1 MPHPLYPCYQ
11 TETARGQSTVETKK
25 SKITL
30 YDIVAVGLMAAVVF
44 VVTMF
49 LSIRIPTPTGT
60 TMIKLANAFVL
71 LCGLL
76 LGPVRGGLAAGF
88 GSMLF
93 DLMTPE
99 YAPEAWITFIR
110 FFLMAWLCGLIAYV
124 GHAAAKKFSRNL
136 IACIVAAVFS
146 SVFYMVKGI
155 VELMIGGSALAPA
168 FVSNIPKLLTSPPNT
183 IIAVV
188 VAMALLPALKKAM
201 DSTSFSR
208 HLMHGSTNQ

>member
-1 MPHPLYPCYQ
+1 MS
-11 TETARGQSTVETKK
+11 EKNK
-25 SKITL
+25 FTL
-30 YDIVAVGLMAAVVF
+30 RDLLLVGMMTAVVF

-76 LGPVRGGLAAGF
+76 LGPVRGGLAAGL

-99 YAPEAWITFIR
+99 YVPEAWLTFVR
-110 FFLMAWLCGLIAYV
+110 FFLMAWLCGIIAHA
-124 GHAAAKKFSRNL
+124 GGAAAKKFTRNL
-136 IACIVAAVFS
+136 VACIVAAVFS
-146 SVFYMVKGI
+146 SVFYMGKGI
-155 VELMIGGSALAPA
+155 VVLMLAGSAFQPA
-168 FVSNIPKLLTSPPNT
+168 FITNLPKMLTSPPNT

-188 VAMALLPALKKAM
+188 VAMALLPALQRALAQTTLR
-201 DSTSFSR
+201 SQ
-208 HLMHGSTNQ
+208 TNQN

>member
-1 MPHPLYPCYQ
+1 M
-11 TETARGQSTVETKK
+11 ETKK

-110 FFLMAWLCGLIAYV
+110 FFLMAWLCGLIA
-124 GHAAAKKFSRNL
+124 
-136 IACIVAAVFS
+136 CIVAAVFS

>member
-1 MPHPLYPCYQ
+1 MKTNKL
-11 TETARGQSTVETKK
+11 
-25 SKITL
+25 TL
-30 YDIVAVGLMAAVVF
+30 YDVVAVAMMAAVVF

-99 YAPEAWITFIR
+99 YVPEAWITFIR
-110 FFLMAWLCGLIAYV
+110 FFLMAYLCGLIAHWM
-124 GHAAAKKFSRNL
+124 GARAQKFSCNL
-136 IACIVAAVFS
+136 VACIVAAVFS
-146 SVFYMVKGI
+146 SVFYMLKGVI
-155 VELMIGGSALAPA
+155 TLMIGGSALAPA
-168 FVSNIPKLLTSPPNT
+168 FVANIPKLLTSPPNI

-188 VAMALLPALKKAM
+188 VAIALLPALQKAFEA
-201 DSTSFSR
+201 SGFAR
-208 HLMHGSTNQ
+208 RLRQAEQ

>member
-1 MPHPLYPCYQ
+1 
-11 TETARGQSTVETKK
+11 
-25 SKITL
+25 
-30 YDIVAVGLMAAVVF
+30 
-44 VVTMF
+44 
-49 LSIRIPTPTGT
+49 
-60 TMIKLANAFVL
+60 
-71 LCGLL
+71 
-76 LGPVRGGLAAGF
+76 
-88 GSMLF
+88 
-93 DLMTPE
+93 
-99 YAPEAWITFIR
+99 
-110 FFLMAWLCGLIAYV
+110 MAWLCGLIAYA

-155 VELMIGGSALAPA
+155 VELMIGGSALAPS